1 MAKQTLNIGSSAN
14 DGTGTTL
21 RAGGDIINDNFNEIY
36 TTFGD
41 GTNLSSPAVPHKIG
55 GTNFTNSFLL
65 GHSTT
70 GTLNSAEKNTG
81 VGIGSLDA
89 LTSGDQNV
97 GLGYQSLTKVNSGG
111 RNIGIGHRAG
121 ENLTTGSHNTYVGD
135 DASRKNVTGQK
146 NVSFGSLALQGST
159 GFSHSFNSALGS
171 ESLKLLET
179 GGRNIGIGYQSGDNI
194 TTGSGNVIIGS
205 VDAASATG
213 DRQLKI
219 AGYDG
224 STTTTW
230 LSGDNSGN
238 LTTVGDVTLANNKKV
253 IFGDAGENISGDG
266 TLLTVS
272 SSNNIHLDAASQ
284 IHLDANSTIKFMHFG
299 TNYGEVERDAQ
310 NLSIKSALSDGDILL
325 KGNDGGSTITA
336 LTLDMSDAGSATF
349 NNNVNVGGN
358 ATITGNLTVNGTTTT
373 VNSTNTTLD
382 DNLLELNSGA
392 TSNANDS
399 GIIIERGSTGD
410 NAIIMWDESADKFT
424 LGTTTGTADST
435 GNISVTVGELVAN
448 INGSNSTLSNVPN
461 SALAG
466 NGAFTITGDTGSSSK
481 ALGETIAFAG
491 GQSITT
497 ASNAGTITMSVTAG
511 SIRST
516 ELASAS
522 TLLILDS
529 SGSTLKTIIGAGS

>member
-55 GTNFTNSFLL
+55 GTNFTNSILL

-70 GTLNSAEKNTG
+70 GTLSSADKNTG
-81 VGIGSLDA
+81 VGIDTLDA

-97 GLGYQSLTKVNSGG
+97 GLGYQALTKVNSGG

-121 ENLTTGSHNTYVGD
+121 ENLTQGSHNTYVGD

-159 GFSHSFNSALGS
+159 GFSHSYNSALGS
-171 ESLKLLET
+171 ESLSSVT
-179 GGRNIGIGYQSGDNI
+179 NGDRNIGIGYQSGDNI
-194 TTGSGNVIIGS
+194 TTGAGNVIIGS
-205 VDAASATG
+205 VDADSATG

-336 LTLDMSDAGSATF
+336 LTLDMSEAGAATF
-349 NNNVNVGGN
+349 NSDVTVG
-358 ATITGNLTVNGTTTT
+358 GNLTVNGTTTT

-410 NAIIMWDESADKFT
+410 NAIFVWDESADKFV
-424 LGTTTGTADST
+424 LGTTTATASDT
-435 GNISVTVGELVAN
+435 GNLSITTGTLVAN
-448 INGSNSTLSNVPN
+448 IE
-461 SALAG
+461 G
-466 NGAFTITGDTGSSSK
+466 N
-481 ALGETIAFAG
+481 
-491 GQSITT
+491 ITT
-497 ASNAGTITMSVTAG
+497 ATALATGRTIGMTGDVVWTSASFDGSGNVTGTSALQANTVS
-511 SIRST
+511 ST
-516 ELASAS
+516 ELVSAT